1 MNLTPKQM
9 KILHLFLLQGQM
21 GIMRL
26 ATLMQ
31 CEKAL
36 ARNMVDELVRL
47 GLLVRYENTQYNISA
62 AGKARLPAQHAE
74 QVAAERKAKKTPSN
88 KTTFKVVEE
97 DHAPARKPVT
107 VAAPVPETAAPV
119 ADDAGFTT
127 DDNGVAA
134 LVDAVVE
141 PAPVPEPVKPT
152 FDDLVLAGL
161 NRLAEQLHFSPV
173 QIEHKRR
180 KLSTLT
186 KLAEAVAMFDKPVAE
201 VLYAIA
207 TDLNKLPEVKHG

>member
-1 MNLTPKQM
+1 MNLTEKQM
-9 KILHLFLLQGQM
+9 KILQLFSLQGQM

-36 ARNMVDELVRL
+36 ARNMADELVRL
-47 GLLVRYENTQYNISA
+47 GLLVKYDNTQYNISP
-62 AGKARLPAQHAE
+62 AGKVKLPEQHAE
-74 QVAAERKAKKTPSN
+74 TVAAARKAKKIPSN
-88 KTTFKVVEE
+88 KTTFE
-97 DHAPARKPVT
+97 
-107 VAAPVPETAAPV
+107 PV
-119 ADDAGFTT
+119 AD
-127 DDNGVAA
+127 
-134 LVDAVVE
+134 
-141 PAPVPEPVKPT
+141 PAPEPEPEPEPVKSDDAALDAAVNDDSTHHLLQDQEPAKPT

-173 QIEHKRR
+173 PIEHKRR

-186 KLAEAVAMFDKPVAE
+186 KLAEAVAMFDKPVAD

-207 TDLNKLPEVKHG
+207 NDLRKLPEVKHG